1 MRNDWD
7 DWVRFFKSGRPG
19 CESGSACILTERQMA
34 RLANPASSWRESS
47 LFAFVAAVAVL
58 YFAKRILVPLSLAA
72 LLAFLLTPVVRRL
85 EAWRLGRIP
94 AVVLV
99 LLVSLSLLAAV
110 GWIVT
115 EQLIN
120 VADQLPNY
128 RANIQTRMESLRG
141 RPGGI
146 LAKVTDDIGEVS
158 NDLAN
163 PPPKQVPQS
172 LPVPPNR
179 TRQPL
184 SAATGE
190 GPLQVEVIE
199 RQPTAVQS
207 LENFLGPLL
216 GPLGTALIV
225 VVFAIGMLIKREDL
239 RTRLLRLIA
248 HEQLN
253 LVTQAFDELT
263 ERVSRYLRMQF
274 AVNAAFG
281 ALIAI
286 GLYFIGLPNAL
297 LLGALAGV
305 LRFVPYV
312 GPVIGGSVPVIL
324 SLALFESWLQTIL
337 CVCLFLAI
345 ELTVAY
351 VIEPWIY
358 GAHTGISALAILVA
372 AVFWTVLWGPVG
384 LVLSTPLTVCLFV
397 LGSHVPQFEFLE
409 VLLGDEPVLAPA
421 AHFYQRLLAMDQQE
435 ARVLV
440 SSFLKERSLL
450 DLYDVVMI
458 PALSMAEEDRHK
470 GALDAARETF
480 IIRSISEFVAELADY
495 EAPPASID
503 ENGGSA
509 KESRSLLSYCRV
521 ICLSTRDSA
530 DEISAG
536 MLAQILGQAGY
547 PVVSFQASDSSAAIL
562 HEFYEQEGD
571 VVCISAVPPF
581 ALLKARSLSE
591 KVRGR
596 LRARRIIVGLW
607 NFSGGGLKAEERL
620 AKAFKVEVVTTLA
633 QAVESLAAIQK
644 SIEYKA

>member
-1 MRNDWD
+1 
-7 DWVRFFKSGRPG
+7 
-19 CESGSACILTERQMA
+19 MA
-34 RLANPASSWRESS
+34 RLANPASSWRESP
-47 LFAFVAAVAVL
+47 LFAFVVAIAAL
-58 YFAKRILVPLSLAA
+58 YFARRILIPLSLAA

-94 AVVLV
+94 AVVSV
-99 LLVSLSLLAAV
+99 LLVSFTLLAGT

-128 RANIQTRMESLRG
+128 AANIQRRMESLRG

-146 LAKVTDDIGEVS
+146 LAIATGDIEELS
-158 NDLAN
+158 RELAN
-163 PPPKQVPQS
+163 STPKR
-172 LPVPPNR
+172 LPRSSAAPAIQ

-184 SAATGE
+184 PARTGE
-190 GPLQVEVIE
+190 GPLEVEVME
-199 RQPTAVQS
+199 RQPSALQS
-207 LENFLGPLL
+207 LGNSLRPLL

-225 VVFAIGMLIKREDL
+225 VVFAIVMLIKREDL
-239 RTRLLRLIA
+239 RSRLLRLIA
-248 HEQLN
+248 HNQLN
-253 LVTQAFDELT
+253 LATQAFDEAT
-263 ERVSRYLRMQF
+263 ERISRYLRIQS

-312 GPVIGGSVPVIL
+312 GPVIGGSVPFLV
-324 SLALFESWLQTIL
+324 SLALFEGWVQPIL
-337 CVCLFLAI
+337 CLCLFLAI

-351 VIEPWIY
+351 GIEPWIY
-358 GAHTGISALAILVA
+358 GTHTGISALAILVA

-397 LGSHVPQFEFLE
+397 VGSHVPQFEFLQ
-409 VLLGDEPVLAPA
+409 VLLGDEPVLSPA

-435 ARVLV
+435 AQALV
-440 SSFLKERSLL
+440 SSFLKERPLIE
-450 DLYDVVMI
+450 LYDVVMI

-470 GALDAARETF
+470 GALDEARETF
-480 IIRSISEFVAELADY
+480 LIRSISEFVAELADY
-495 EAPPASID
+495 EAQPASLD
-503 ENGGSA
+503 GKRGSA
-509 KESRSLLSYCRV
+509 ISETRGTLSNCRV
-521 ICLSTRDSA
+521 ICLPTGDNA
-530 DEISAG
+530 DEISAA

-547 PVVSFQASDSSAAIL
+547 PVLSFPAIDSAAAL
-562 HEFYEQEGD
+562 HQFSEQEGD
-571 VVCISAVPPF
+571 VICISAVPPF

-591 KVRGR
+591 KVRSR
-596 LRARRIIVGLW
+596 FRASRIVVGLW
-607 NFSGGGLKAEERL
+607 NFSGGGLKADERL

-633 QAVESLAAIQK
+633 QAVDSVAGIQR
-644 SIEYKA
+644 SIECKA

>member
-1 MRNDWD
+1 
-7 DWVRFFKSGRPG
+7 
-19 CESGSACILTERQMA
+19 MA

-47 LFAFVAAVAVL
+47 LFAFVAALAFL
-58 YFAKRILVPLSLAA
+58 YFAKRILIPLSLAA
-72 LLAFLLTPVVRRL
+72 LLAFLLTPLVRRL
-85 EAWRLGRIP
+85 EARRFGRIP

-99 LLVSLSLLAAV
+99 LLVSLTLLTGV
-110 GWIVT
+110 GWIMT
-115 EQLIN
+115 EQLIDI
-120 VADQLPNY
+120 ADQLPNY
-128 RANIQTRMESLRG
+128 RANIQKRMESLRG
-141 RPGGI
+141 STGAI
-146 LAKVTDDIGEVS
+146 LTRVTDDIGELS

-163 PPPKQVPQS
+163 SPPKQ
-172 LPVPPNR
+172 LPPSSAQR
-179 TRQPL
+179 RPL
-184 SAATGE
+184 PSATGE
-190 GPLQVEVIE
+190 APLPVEVIQ

-207 LENFLGPLL
+207 LENFLGPLV

-239 RTRLLRLIA
+239 RNRLLRLIA
-248 HEQLN
+248 HNQLN
-253 LVTQAFDELT
+253 LITQAFDEVT

-297 LLGALAGV
+297 LLGTVAGV

-312 GPVIGGSVPVIL
+312 GPVIGGSLPVIL
-324 SLALFESWLQTIL
+324 SVALFESWVQTIL

-345 ELTVAY
+345 ELTIAY

-358 GAHTGISALAILVA
+358 GTHTGISAFAILVA

-397 LGSHVPQFEFLE
+397 LGGYVPQFEFLE
-409 VLLGDEPVLAPA
+409 ILLGDEPVLSPA
-421 AHFYQRLLAMDQQE
+421 AHFYQRLLAMDEQE

-440 SSFLKERSLL
+440 SSFLKERSLIE
-450 DLYDVVMI
+450 LYDVVMI

-470 GALDAARETF
+470 GALDETRETF

-495 EAPPASID
+495 EPQPAGIAHG
-503 ENGGSA
+503 EN
-509 KESRSLLSYCRV
+509 RSMLSHCRV
-521 ICLSTRDSA
+521 ICLSTHDSA
-530 DEISAG
+530 DEISAE

-547 PVVSFQASDSSAAIL
+547 PVVSFQAIDSSTATL
-562 HEFYEQEGD
+562 HDFYEQEGD

-591 KVRGR
+591 KVRSR
-596 LRARRIIVGLW
+596 LRVPRIVVGLW

-633 QAVESLAAIQK
+633 QAVASLADIQK
-644 SIEYKA
+644 SMEYKA